1 MKNNIKLNPLI
12 ESAMFAAL
20 AVIIIITTIYLPIFY
35 FVGIIVLPLPFA
47 FVYIK
52 HNFKYAVLALVAAIL
67 ISIPFGELFTVISL
81 GLTYGLVGIV
91 MVYCFK
97 NDESVLNTIV
107 FMAVIVFLSTILVYK
122 ISVLITGEDVLQVTA
137 KGIGNILQKYKGVYE
152 SHGASSSKIN
162 TLLDENNMVYIM
174 KMIMPGTMF
183 VFSIVST
190 YLSYRFSTLVFK
202 KFNYTLKE
210 VKSMAN
216 WYLEPQISVVLLIF
230 VTISF
235 ILAAV
240 KGERG
245 DIYIYN
251 SFLIFTF
258 AFSVIGL
265 GVISFLFERTKMK
278 NVYKNILLTI
288 IVLSPLN
295 NMLFFIGMTDY
306 IFDFRKLD
314 PRRKRYK

>member
-1 MKNNIKLNPLI
+1 MKNNIKLNPLV

-20 AVIIIITTIYLPIFY
+20 AVIVIIATTYLPAFY
-35 FVGIIVLPLPFA
+35 FIGIIVLPLPFA

-52 HNFKYAVLALVAAIL
+52 HNFKYAALALATAIL
-67 ISIPFGELFTVISL
+67 ISIPFGDLFTAISL
-81 GLTYGLVGIV
+81 GLTYGIVGIV

-97 NDESVLNTIV
+97 NDESVVNTII

-122 ISVLITGEDVLQVTA
+122 ISVLITGKDVLQVTA
-137 KGIGNILQKYKGVYE
+137 KEISNIIQKYKGAYE

-174 KMIMPGTMF
+174 KMIMPGTTF

-190 YLSYRFSTLVFK
+190 YLSYRFSTSIFK

-210 VKSMAN
+210 VKPISN
-216 WYLEPQISVVLLIF
+216 WYLEPQISIVLLVF

-235 ILAAV
+235 IIAAV

-258 AFSVIGL
+258 AFSMTGL

-278 NVYKNILLTI
+278 NVYKNILLLI
-288 IVLSPLN
+288 ILLSPLN
-295 NMLFFIGMTDY
+295 NILFFVGMTDY